1 MVKSGPPQD
10 FSFAKAECGIETVM
24 LFMISSAI
32 KESDRRTSFP
42 VRYSAIFA
50 SERTEEGY
58 RQKAKE
64 KLLCALPSMK
74 MLIKM
79 VSYHFYA
86 LLCCNFEKH
95 RETLHTFLVWFSR
108 FYVGCVVIFLS
119 GKAPQM
125 YGSVPISSVLGEK
138 SYH

>member
-1 MVKSGPPQD
+1 MGHRKI
-10 FSFAKAECGIETVM
+10 FFAKAECGIETVM

-50 SERTEEGY
+50 SKRTEEGY

-86 LLCCNFEKH
+86 LLCCNFEKY
-95 RETLHTFLVWFSR
+95 RNATYFFGLFFTFLC
-108 FYVGCVVIFLS
+108 GMCCNLS
-119 GKAPQM
+119 KW
-125 YGSVPISSVLGEK
+125 
-138 SYH
+138 